1 MEVLLNSIH
10 RANGRVRDEDT
21 IGIDIGKQTFHL
33 IAQEASGR
41 ECWRRKVGRAQRLAQ
56 VPACTVVMES
66 CSGAQH
72 WARQM
77 QRFGHT
83 VRLIAPKHTRA
94 YVQGNK
100 NDFND
105 AEAILEAQAR
115 PRTRSV
121 ALKGIEQQDIQAL
134 HRVREGFSR
143 QRKALINQWRGLL
156 AEYGVVM
163 PKSAGAFYRQ
173 APQVLTDADN
183 GVSALCRELLG
194 EQLEW
199 LRRIDARLAELDAQ
213 LKGIERA
220 EARARV
226 LSDKVNGI
234 GTLTSTA
241 LVAAVGDGRAF
252 RRGRDLSAWL
262 GLVPAPHST
271 GGKAKLLG
279 ISKRGDTYLRTL
291 FLHGAR
297 NVVYRAA
304 GKRDPFSA
312 WVNRLRARR
321 GMNIAIVAVANK
333 NARRAFAVLRRQAPG
348 QAA

>member
-1 MEVLLNSIH
+1 MKIT
-10 RANGRVRDEDT
+10 T
-21 IGIDIGKQTFHL
+21 IGIDIGKRVFHL

-41 ECWRRKVGRAQRLAQ
+41 ELWRRKASRAQLLTRLAQ

-72 WARQM
+72 WARQIM
-77 QRFGHT
+77 QLGHT
-83 VRLIAPKHTRA
+83 VRLIAPQHTRA

-105 AEAILEAQAR
+105 AAAILEAHAR

-121 ALKGIEQQDIQAL
+121 PLKSLEQQDLQAL
-134 HRVREGFSR
+134 HRVRQGYIK
-143 QRKALINQWRGLL
+143 QRTALINQWRGLL
-156 AEYGVVM
+156 AEHGVVM
-163 PKSAGAFYRQ
+163 PKNVGAFYRQ

-183 GVSALCRELLG
+183 GVSARCRALLQ

-199 LRRIDARLAELDAQ
+199 LRGIDAHLAQLEAEL
-213 LKGIERA
+213 KRIERQD
-220 EARARV
+220 ARARA
-226 LSDKVNGI
+226 LSQELNGI
-234 GTLTSTA
+234 GTLTATA

-262 GLVPAPHST
+262 GLVPGQHSS
-271 GGKAKLLG
+271 GGKPKLLG

-291 FLHGAR
+291 LVHGAR
-297 NVVYRAA
+297 SVVYHAV
-304 GKRDPFSA
+304 GKHDPFSA
-312 WVNRLRARR
+312 WIQRLCARR
-321 GMNIAIVAVANK
+321 GMNVAIVAVANK
-333 NARRAFAVLRRQAPG
+333 NARMAWAVLRKQALG